1 MQAQARSRP
10 DTPRHGP
17 GRAFPS
23 KAVRW
28 ILDKY
33 GPLVVRPQ
41 ADPRM
46 WRWMLQMLRNYR
58 QMLRNYRMVPV
69 AESNIERKALIHKA
83 SLNEISACA
92 NTSTNTISALKNRR
106 FDSRR

>member
-1 MQAQARSRP
+1 
-10 DTPRHGP
+10 
-17 GRAFPS
+17 
-23 KAVRW
+23 
-28 ILDKY
+28 
-33 GPLVVRPQ
+33 
-41 ADPRM
+41 
-46 WRWMLQMLRNYR
+46 MLRNYR